1 MDAFSSLTHL
11 NEGSVN
17 AIVVTLVSVLAF
29 TLVSGLDVLVKVF
42 K

>member
-1 MDAFSSLTHL
+1 MKTNFLTHL
-11 NEGSVN
+11 NERSVY
-17 AIVVTLVSVLAF
+17 AIVFTLVSVSAF